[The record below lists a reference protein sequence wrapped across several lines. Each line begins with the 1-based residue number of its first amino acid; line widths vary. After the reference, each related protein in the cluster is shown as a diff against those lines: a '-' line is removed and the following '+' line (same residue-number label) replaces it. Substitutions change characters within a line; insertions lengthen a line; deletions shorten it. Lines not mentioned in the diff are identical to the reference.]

1 MMKTIFLTIAILF
14 AVSTFAQKNFESD
27 MNKTLA
33 EWYKGNHSSEA
44 NFKQL
49 INDYPN
55 EWLPKYYLTFSEVL
69 KTFESK
75 DVDKNEEILSNAK
88 TQIDDLVK
96 NNPLNV
102 EILNLKA
109 LYLTAEIVQNPMQN
123 GAIYYPEVLQIYQK
137 SLALNPSNPRSILGL
152 AEFNINAAKYS
163 GMDITQDCKNVKK
176 SLALFD
182 AEKPKNNEPK
192 WRKDRAEALLNNEC
206 KNVL

>member
-1 MMKTIFLTIAILF
+1 MKTIFLTIATLF
-14 AVSTFAQKNFESD
+14 SVSTFAQNKFETELNTTLIEW
-27 MNKTLA
+27 NK
-33 EWYKGNHSSEA
+33 GDHSSEA

-55 EWLPKYYLTFSEVL
+55 EWLPKYYLTLAEIL

-75 DVDKNEEILSNAK
+75 DEDKNEEILTNAK
-88 TQIDDLVK
+88 IQVDDLVK
-96 NNPLNV
+96 SNPLNT

-109 LYLTAEIVQNPMQN
+109 LYLTAELIQNPMQT
-123 GAIYYPEVLQIYQK
+123 GAIYYPEILETYQK
-137 SLALNPSNPRSILGL
+137 SLAINPSNPRSVLGL

-182 AEKPKNNEPK
+182 AEQPKMNEPN
-192 WRKDRAEALLNNEC
+192 WGKDRAEMLLNNEC
-206 KNVL
+206 KNVQ

>member
-1 MMKTIFLTIAILF
+1 MKTIFLTIATLF
-14 AVSTFAQKNFESD
+14 SISAFAQNKFESD
-27 MNKTLA
+27 LSTILV
-33 EWYKGNHSSEA
+33 EWNKGNHSSEA

-55 EWLPKYYLTFSEVL
+55 EWLPKYYLSLSEIL
-69 KTFESK
+69 KTFESN
-75 DVDKNEEILSNAK
+75 DADYNEKILSQVK
-88 TQIDDLVK
+88 EQVEDLVK
-96 NNPLNV
+96 SNPLNT

-123 GAIYYPEVLQIYQK
+123 GAVYYGEVLQIYQK
-137 SLALNPSNPRSILGL
+137 SLALNPTNPRSVLGL
-152 AEFNINAAKYS
+152 AEFNINSAKYS

-192 WRKDRAEALLNNEC
+192 WGKNRAQNLLNNEC
-206 KNVL
+206 KTVQ

>member
-1 MMKTIFLTIAILF
+1 MKTIFLTIATLF
-14 AVSTFAQKNFESD
+14 SISAFAQNKFESD
-27 MNKTLA
+27 LSTILV
-33 EWYKGNHSSEA
+33 EWNKGNHSSEA

-55 EWLPKYYLTFSEVL
+55 EWLPKYYLSLSEIL
-69 KTFESK
+69 KTFESI
-75 DVDKNEEILSNAK
+75 DADYNEKILSQVK
-88 TQIDDLVK
+88 IQLDDLLK
-96 NNPLNV
+96 SNPLNT

-123 GAIYYPEVLQIYQK
+123 GAVYYGEVLQIYQK
-137 SLALNPSNPRSILGL
+137 SLALNPTNPRSVLGL
-152 AEFNINAAKYS
+152 AEFNINSAKYS

-192 WRKDRAEALLNNEC
+192 WGKNRAQNLLNNEC
-206 KNVL
+206 KTVQ